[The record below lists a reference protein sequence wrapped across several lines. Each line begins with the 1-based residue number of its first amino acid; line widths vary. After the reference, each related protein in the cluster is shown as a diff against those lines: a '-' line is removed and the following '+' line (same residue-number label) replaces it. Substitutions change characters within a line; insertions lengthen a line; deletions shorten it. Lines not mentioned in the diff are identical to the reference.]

1 MGKYGPE
8 KTPYLDTFHAVMSHN
23 TNMENESFNT
33 HESFSTLLR
42 TAVSFELLLY
52 ADYYKKIHIL
62 LRKLRK
68 TLIEDFQHKDL
79 IETEQKWR
87 KPATIDEIYSVRKV

>member
-1 MGKYGPE
+1 
-8 KTPYLDTFHAVMSHN
+8 
-23 TNMENESFNT
+23 MENKSFNT

-62 LRKLRK
+62 LTELRK
-68 TLIEDFQHKDL
+68 TLIEDFQYKGL
-79 IETEQKWR
+79 IETEQKW
-87 KPATIDEIYSVRKV
+87 KKLATIDEIYSVRKV